1 MHSRACYSSLREDRG
16 VPVTHSGM
24 SVFLWVLFFPN
35 ENQLLLF
42 WVGLGA
48 GDLSGWEDRAFP
60 GCTEK
65 LTPCFS
71 NALTG
76 NKSYRITLERPA
88 GFNPQNCFQPFGKHF
103 FLSFFFPLMFVY
115 FNIFFLLCKISRRGF
130 ARLLTGAH
138 DSTLRS

>member
-1 MHSRACYSSLREDRG
+1 MHSRARYSSLGEDRG

-88 GFNPQNCFQPFGKHF
+88 GFNPPNCYQSFGKHF
-103 FLSFFFPLMFVY
+103 FPLFFLSPHVCLFQHFFPLVQNFPMWFCKA
-115 FNIFFLLCKISRRGF
+115 FNWGS
-130 ARLLTGAH
+130 
-138 DSTLRS
+138 